1 VADEISASI
10 RKLRS
15 IGELSA
21 ADEDAVRTLPL
32 RVVELAR
39 GADAAHDGSK
49 PTESCLLVEGFMHR
63 YKVLPNGRRQI
74 LAFHTP
80 GDIPDLQSLHLRT
93 LDHSLA
99 ATTRC
104 TVGFIRHDDLRA
116 LIRKRPSV
124 GDLLWRD
131 TLIDAGMF
139 RAWIVSMGQRPA
151 PEHIAHLFCEMF
163 VRLRAIGQTVDNACN
178 LPLTQ
183 TELGDA
189 VGLSTVHVNRTLQEL
204 RASNLIELQGG
215 VLRILDWPRLKD
227 LAQFDPTYLHL
238 HDPKVAD

>member
-21 ADEDAVRTLPL
+21 ADEEAVRTLPL
-32 RVVELAR
+32 RIVSLSR
-39 GADAAHDGSK
+39 GEDAAHDGSK
-49 PTESCLLVEGFMHR
+49 PTESCLLVDGFMHR
-63 YKVLPNGRRQI
+63 YKLLPNGRRQI
-74 LAFHTP
+74 LSFHTP

-99 ATTRC
+99 ATIRC
-104 TVGFIRHDDLRA
+104 TVGFIRHDDLRV

-124 GDLLWRD
+124 GDLFWRD

-139 RAWIVSMGQRPA
+139 RASITSLGQRPA
-151 PEHIAHLFCEMF
+151 PEHLAHLFCEMF
-163 VRLRAIGQTVDNACN
+163 VRLRAIGLTVEHACN
-178 LPLTQ
+178 LPVTQ

-204 RASNLIELQGG
+204 RAADLIELQSG
-215 VLRILDWPRLKD
+215 VLKILDWRRLKD

-238 HDPKVAD
+238 RDPTVAD